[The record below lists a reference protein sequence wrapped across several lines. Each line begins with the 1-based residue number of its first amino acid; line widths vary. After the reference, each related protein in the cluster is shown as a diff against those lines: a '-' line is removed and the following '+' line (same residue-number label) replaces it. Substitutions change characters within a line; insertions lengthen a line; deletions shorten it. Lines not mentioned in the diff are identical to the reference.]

1 MGLTGG
7 WGRGKGRG
15 RFLIQFGGQG
25 IPLHGE
31 TTGRAERER
40 DSVPIAGKSTV
51 EIRSSK
57 SVACL
62 RDAQEMSWTRV
73 PSGAEL
79 RISAKQNGQLPLRFK

>member
-1 MGLTGG
+1 MEVIGG

-15 RFLIQFGGQG
+15 RFLIHFGGQG
-25 IPLHGE
+25 IPLHRE
-31 TTGRAERER
+31 TTGRADRERE
-40 DSVPIAGKSTV
+40 SVPIAGKSTV
-51 EIRSSK
+51 AIRSK

-62 RDAQEMSWTRV
+62 RDAQEMGWTTV